1 MEIRNLV
8 TFLKV
13 TELNSFSK
21 AAEALDYSQS
31 AVTVQIQQ
39 LERELGVRLFD
50 RIGKNVSI
58 TQYGKNF
65 ISYARDI
72 VSAVARAQVFASEE
86 TELTGM
92 VQVGTLNSL
101 MTASFSDIVPAFR
114 QRFPHVMMR
123 LHADMVAS
131 LKDKLLKNELD
142 LIYTLDSQVLD
153 PQFVKVFEAEEE
165 VVVVTNRDN
174 PLAARE
180 SVRLAE
186 LVDRPF
192 ILMNRTN
199 AYRDLFDTELARQ
212 GLFDRIGKN
221 VSITQYGKNFISYAR
236 DIVSAVAR
244 AQVFASEETELT
256 GMVQVGTLNS
266 LMTASFSDI
275 VPAFR
280 QRFPHVMMRLHA
292 DMVASLKD
300 KLLKNELDLIYTLDS
315 QVLDPQFVKV
325 FEAEEEVVVVTNRD
339 NPLAARESVRLAE
352 LVDRPFILMNRT
364 NAYRDL
370 FDTEL
375 ARQGLEIRPFLE
387 LEDDVLAL
395 RLLYEN
401 PAYMTVLPLYT
412 VKKSIH
418 EKSLAAVRVEDCK
431 MSQFRQVIYHK
442 NKVLTPQIQGMLDTI
457 VEVAKRPF

>member
-131 LKDKLLKNELD
+131 LKDKLLKTSSTSF
-142 LIYTLDSQVLD
+142 TLDSQVLD

-186 LVDRPF
+186 LVDHPF

-212 GLFDRIGKN
+212 GF
-221 VSITQYGKNFISYAR
+221 
-236 DIVSAVAR
+236 
-244 AQVFASEETELT
+244 
-256 GMVQVGTLNS
+256 
-266 LMTASFSDI
+266 
-275 VPAFR
+275 
-280 QRFPHVMMRLHA
+280 
-292 DMVASLKD
+292 
-300 KLLKNELDLIYTLDS
+300 
-315 QVLDPQFVKV
+315 
-325 FEAEEEVVVVTNRD
+325 
-339 NPLAARESVRLAE
+339 
-352 LVDRPFILMNRT
+352 
-364 NAYRDL
+364 
-370 FDTEL
+370 
-375 ARQGLEIRPFLE
+375 EIRPSSSWRTTCSPC
-387 LEDDVLAL
+387 ACCM
-395 RLLYEN
+395 RI
-401 PAYMTVLPLYT
+401 PRT
-412 VKKSIH
+412 
-418 EKSLAAVRVEDCK
+418 
-431 MSQFRQVIYHK
+431 
-442 NKVLTPQIQGMLDTI
+442 
-457 VEVAKRPF
+457 

>member
-186 LVDRPF
+186 LVD
-192 ILMNRTN
+192 
-199 AYRDLFDTELARQ
+199 
-212 GLFDRIGKN
+212 
-221 VSITQYGKNFISYAR
+221 
-236 DIVSAVAR
+236 
-244 AQVFASEETELT
+244 
-256 GMVQVGTLNS
+256 
-266 LMTASFSDI
+266 
-275 VPAFR
+275 
-280 QRFPHVMMRLHA
+280 H
-292 DMVASLKD
+292 
-300 KLLKNELDLIYTLDS
+300 
-315 QVLDPQFVKV
+315 
-325 FEAEEEVVVVTNRD
+325 
-339 NPLAARESVRLAE
+339 
-352 LVDRPFILMNRT
+352 PFILMNRT

-401 PAYMTVLPLYT
+401 PAYMTPV
-412 VKKSIH
+412 S
-418 EKSLAAVRVEDCK
+418 C
-431 MSQFRQVIYHK
+431 
-442 NKVLTPQIQGMLDTI
+442 
-457 VEVAKRPF
+457 

>member
-72 VSAVARAQVFASEE
+72 VSAVARAQVFATEE
-86 TELTGM
+86 SELTGT

-101 MTASFSDIVPAFR
+101 MTASFSEIVPNFYAH
-114 QRFPHVMMR
+114 FPHVMMR
-123 LHADMVAS
+123 LHADTVAS

-142 LIYTLDSQVLD
+142 LVYTVDAQVLD

-165 VVVVTNRDN
+165 VVVVTNREN
-174 PLAARE
+174 PLLQRE
-180 SVRLAE
+180 RVRLAE
-186 LVDRPF
+186 LVDQPF
-192 ILMNRTN
+192 VLMNR
-199 AYRDLFDTELARQ
+199 
-212 GLFDRIGKN
+212 
-221 VSITQYGKNFISYAR
+221 S
-236 DIVSAVAR
+236 
-244 AQVFASEETELT
+244 
-256 GMVQVGTLNS
+256 
-266 LMTASFSDI
+266 
-275 VPAFR
+275 
-280 QRFPHVMMRLHA
+280 
-292 DMVASLKD
+292 
-300 KLLKNELDLIYTLDS
+300 
-315 QVLDPQFVKV
+315 
-325 FEAEEEVVVVTNRD
+325 
-339 NPLAARESVRLAE
+339 
-352 LVDRPFILMNRT
+352 

-375 ARQGLEIRPFLE
+375 ARQGLEVKPFLE
-387 LEDDVLAL
+387 LEDDVLDL
-395 RLLYEN
+395 RLLHEN
-401 PAYMTVLPLYT
+401 PTYLTVLPLYT

-418 EKSLAAVRVEDCK
+418 ERSLAVVPVEDFK
-431 MSQFRQVIYHK
+431 ISQWRQVIYHK

-457 VEVAKRPF
+457 VEVAKKPF

>member
-142 LIYTLDSQVLD
+142 LIYTLDSQVL
-153 PQFVKVFEAEEE
+153 AEEE

-186 LVDRPF
+186 LVD
-192 ILMNRTN
+192 
-199 AYRDLFDTELARQ
+199 
-212 GLFDRIGKN
+212 
-221 VSITQYGKNFISYAR
+221 
-236 DIVSAVAR
+236 
-244 AQVFASEETELT
+244 
-256 GMVQVGTLNS
+256 
-266 LMTASFSDI
+266 
-275 VPAFR
+275 
-280 QRFPHVMMRLHA
+280 H
-292 DMVASLKD
+292 
-300 KLLKNELDLIYTLDS
+300 
-315 QVLDPQFVKV
+315 
-325 FEAEEEVVVVTNRD
+325 
-339 NPLAARESVRLAE
+339 
-352 LVDRPFILMNRT
+352 PFILMNRT

>member
-72 VSAVARAQVFASEE
+72 VSAVARAQVFATEE
-86 TELTGM
+86 SELTGT

-101 MTASFSDIVPAFR
+101 MTASFSEIVPSFYAH
-114 QRFPHVMMR
+114 FPHVMMR
-123 LHADMVAS
+123 LHADTVAS

-142 LIYTLDSQVLD
+142 LVYTVDAQVLD

-165 VVVVTNRDN
+165 VVVVTNREN
-174 PLAARE
+174 PLLQRE
-180 SVRLAE
+180 RVRLAE
-186 LVDRPF
+186 LVDQPF
-192 ILMNRTN
+192 VLMNR
-199 AYRDLFDTELARQ
+199 
-212 GLFDRIGKN
+212 
-221 VSITQYGKNFISYAR
+221 S
-236 DIVSAVAR
+236 
-244 AQVFASEETELT
+244 
-256 GMVQVGTLNS
+256 
-266 LMTASFSDI
+266 
-275 VPAFR
+275 
-280 QRFPHVMMRLHA
+280 
-292 DMVASLKD
+292 
-300 KLLKNELDLIYTLDS
+300 
-315 QVLDPQFVKV
+315 
-325 FEAEEEVVVVTNRD
+325 
-339 NPLAARESVRLAE
+339 
-352 LVDRPFILMNRT
+352 

-375 ARQGLEIRPFLE
+375 ARQGLEVKPFLE
-387 LEDDVLAL
+387 LEDDVLDL
-395 RLLYEN
+395 RLLHEN
-401 PAYMTVLPLYT
+401 PTYLTVLPLYT

-418 EKSLAAVRVEDCK
+418 EHSLAVVPVEDFK
-431 MSQFRQVIYHK
+431 ISQWRQVIYHK

-457 VEVAKRPF
+457 VEVAKKPF